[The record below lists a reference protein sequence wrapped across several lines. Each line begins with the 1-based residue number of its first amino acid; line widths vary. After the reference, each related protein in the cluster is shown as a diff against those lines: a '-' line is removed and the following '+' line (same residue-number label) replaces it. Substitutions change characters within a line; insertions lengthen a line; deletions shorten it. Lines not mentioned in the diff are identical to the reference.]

1 MKKIPV
7 KSLLGG
13 VILLSAFVNNAYALP
28 SFARQTGL
36 SCTACH
42 TVFPE
47 LTQMGRDFK
56 MRGYT
61 MTGGE
66 TKMPLPVSAMLLVD
80 MTKSSNNTDLPKDGA
95 IVVPQIS
102 LFYGGKIMD
111 KAGAFVQLTYDGTE
125 LPDKTDVAHHIGMD
139 NMDIRYADS
148 ATVADKELIYGVTI
162 NNGPTISDLWNSTS
176 AWGFPYASSVIANS
190 PSASTMVDGGL
201 AQAAGGIGA
210 YAMWNDLVYGE
221 IAAYQSAR
229 PGGAMTIFGWK
240 NQGLKGD
247 DASVLKGTATY
258 GRLALQHTYA
268 NSYIMLGGYALN
280 STINPGA
287 VSNISGQYDTYR
299 DRAIDAQ
306 YQYTNGNNIITVM
319 ATKIW
324 EKQTL
329 DGSVAQPT
337 PLADNINNNL
347 TTTRA
352 KVSYYYDQKY
362 GASLGCFSTT
372 GTNDAKYATEKNPNN
387 TSPNSKGQIAE
398 INYLPMQNIKL
409 ALQYTRYD
417 KFDGARNDYDGSGR
431 NASDNNNLYL
441 LGWFMF

>member
-1 MKKIPV
+1 MKTMRIR
-7 KSLLGG
+7 SLLGG
-13 VILLSAFVNNAYALP
+13 IILLSAFVNNAYALP
-28 SFARQTGL
+28 SFARQTGM

-80 MTKSSNNTDLPKDGA
+80 MTKSSDNTDLAKDGA
-95 IVVPQIS
+95 IVIPQVS
-102 LFYGGKIMD
+102 LFYGGKITD
-111 KAGAFVQLTYDGTE
+111 KSGAFIQLTYDGTE
-125 LPDKTDVAHHIGMD
+125 LPDKADVAHHIGMD

-176 AWGFPYASSVIANS
+176 AWGFPYASSAVANA
-190 PSASTMVDGGL
+190 PTQATMVDGGL
-201 AQAAGGIGA
+201 AQAVGGIGA
-210 YAMWNDLVYGE
+210 YGMWNDLVYAE

-229 PGGAMTIFGWK
+229 PGGPMTIFGWK
-240 NQGLKGD
+240 NQDLKGD
-247 DASVLKGTATY
+247 DASVVKGTATY
-258 GRLALQHTYA
+258 GRLVLQHTYA
-268 NSYIMLGGYALN
+268 NSYIMVGGYALN
-280 STINPGA
+280 SIINPGV
-287 VSNISGQYDTYR
+287 VSNTTGQYDTYR

-306 YQYTNGNNIITVM
+306 YQYTNGSHMITAM

-329 DGSVAQPT
+329 DGSEAQG
-337 PLADNINNNL
+337 LADNMSNDL

-362 GASLGCFSTT
+362 GVSLGYFSTS
-372 GTNDAKYATEKNPNN
+372 GTADVTKYETLNG
-387 TSPNSKGQIAE
+387 SPNSKGQIAE
-398 INYLPMQNIKL
+398 IDYLPMQNIKL

-417 KFDGARNDYDGSGR
+417 KFDGARKNYDGVR

>member
-1 MKKIPV
+1 MKTIRIR
-7 KSLLGG
+7 SLLGG
-13 VILLSAFVNNAYALP
+13 IVLLSAFVNNAYALP
-28 SFARQTGL
+28 SFSRQTGM

-66 TKMPLPVSAMLLVD
+66 TKMPLPLAAMLLVD
-80 MTKSSNNTDLPKDGA
+80 MTKSSDNTDLPKDGA

-102 LFYGGKIMD
+102 LFYGGKITD
-111 KAGAFVQLTYDGTE
+111 KTGAFIQLTYDGSE
-125 LPDKTDVAHHIGMD
+125 LPDKIDIAHHIGMD

-176 AWGFPYASSVIANS
+176 AWGFPYASSAVANA
-190 PSASTMVDGGL
+190 PAQATMVDGGL
-201 AQAAGGIGA
+201 AQAVGGIGA
-210 YAMWNDLVYGE
+210 YGMWNDLVYAE
-221 IAAYQSAR
+221 MAAYQSAR

-247 DASVLKGTATY
+247 DASVVKGTATY
-258 GRLALQHTYA
+258 GRVALQHSYA
-268 NSYIMLGGYALN
+268 NSYLMVGGYALN
-280 STINPGA
+280 SIINPGV
-287 VSNISGQYDTYR
+287 VSNITGQYDTYR

-306 YQYTNGNNIITVM
+306 YQYTNGSHMITAM

-329 DGSVAQPT
+329 DGSEAQG
-337 PLADNINNNL
+337 LADNMSNDL

-362 GASLGCFSTT
+362 GASLGCFSTS
-372 GTNDAKYATEKNPNN
+372 GTADATKYETLNG
-387 TSPNSKGQIAE
+387 SPNSKGQIAE
-398 INYLPMQNIKL
+398 IDYLPMQNIKL

-417 KFDGARNDYDGSGR
+417 KFDGARKDYDGSGR